1 VDYITQFEGNTA
13 WITPALLLLGFLGL
27 GLVFEKILLRRL
39 RAAVQRTG
47 WQAGG
52 LVISAVTGV
61 TVLWFFLIG
70 VYMAVQSLMLRP
82 DLEGFVF
89 RALQVLWI
97 LSLTLVAARIAAG
110 MVALYASRSEGLIP
124 SATIFRNL
132 TAALVFGLGALVLLQ
147 SLGVPITPM
156 LTALGV
162 GGLAV
167 ALALQDTLSNLF
179 AGLHIIATKQ
189 VQVGDFV
196 RLESGE
202 EGFVM
207 DIHWRNTTVRALANH
222 MFIIPNSRMAGAII
236 TNFYQP
242 DKETA
247 VLVPVG
253 VSYASD
259 LEHVERVTIEVA
271 REALREIP
279 GAVAEFPAFIRYNA
293 FADSSIN
300 FNVILRAKEVVDQ
313 HMIRHEFIKRL
324 HKRYAQEGI
333 EIPFPIR
340 TVHFKDMGKE
350 SS

>member
-1 VDYITQFEGNTA
+1 VPELLTMETVTS
-13 WITPALLLLGFLGL
+13 WLTPALLVLGGLAVGLL
-27 GLVFEKILLRRL
+27 FEKLLLRRL
-39 RAAVQRTG
+39 RAAVERTG
-47 WQAGG
+47 WAAGG
-52 LVISAVTGV
+52 LVIKAVTGV

-70 VYMAVQSLMLRP
+70 LAAAVESLALRP
-82 DLEGFVF
+82 GTEVFLF
-89 RALQVLWI
+89 RALLVLWI

-110 MVALYASRSEGLIP
+110 VVGLYASRSEGLIP

-132 TAALVFGLGALVLLQ
+132 TTGLVMALGGLVLLQ

-179 AGLHIIATKQ
+179 AGLHIIATRQ

-196 RLESGE
+196 RLDSGE
-202 EGFVM
+202 EGYVM
-207 DIHWRNTTVRALANH
+207 DIRWRNTTVRALANH
-222 MFIIPNSRMAGAII
+222 MFIIPNSRMASAIV

-242 DKETA
+242 DKEVA

-279 GAVAEFPAFIRYNA
+279 GGVAEFPAFIRYNA
-293 FADSSIN
+293 FADFSIN

-313 HMIRHEFIKRL
+313 HLIRHEFIKRL

-340 TVHFKDMGKE
+340 TVHLKKSIDD
-350 SS
+350 